1 MYNIYK
7 YKSWM
12 CLNMLKLFIS
22 ITCLLF
28 AMCLFANDGMGDHPK
43 NNNKFANK
51 LLREE
56 IKQEKNFVIS
66 PMSLN
71 MALSLVANGADGQTY
86 NEFNNLLQ
94 NGTMNLKEMN
104 IYNRNLL
111 SMSKSLK
118 VKNYNIAN
126 SLWIRGDYN
135 KNFYLVAKN
144 YYNADINPL
153 KDANTINNWIK
164 TKTNGKI
171 PSMIDKVNPNDRALI
186 VNAVYFYDNW
196 LNKFPVY
203 KTCEGMPFNKEDG
216 KQIECTMMSDK
227 GDYKVIDYKKGKVLI
242 KRLKGDAAVYF
253 MLPNKGVKLKD
264 YLSSI
269 DFNSLI
275 VSYLEDGELYEISI
289 PKFKMEY
296 SKDYNDTFR
305 SLGLKT
311 AFDPSKANFSK
322 LNKDYYISKILHK
335 ATIGID
341 EDGTE
346 ASAATVIQMAGMGA
360 PVPCKEI
367 IFDRPFGFAIVDEID
382 SVVIFEGAVYE
393 PKLN

>member
-1 MYNIYK
+1 MFKII
-7 YKSWM
+7 
-12 CLNMLKLFIS
+12 LS
-22 ITCLLF
+22 IVCFMFTIVV
-28 AMCLFANDGMGDHPK
+28 FANDGMGDHPK
-43 NNNKFANK
+43 NNNIFANK
-51 LLREE
+51 LLKEE
-56 IKQEKNFVIS
+56 IKAEKNFVIS

-71 MALSLVANGADGQTY
+71 MAMSLVSNGACGETY
-86 NEFNNLLQ
+86 NEFNTLLQ

-126 SLWIRGDYN
+126 SLWMRGDYN

-144 YYNADINPL
+144 YYNAHVNPL
-153 KDANTINNWIK
+153 KNATEINNWISK
-164 TKTNGKI
+164 KTNGKI
-171 PSMIDKVNPNDRALI
+171 NKMVDTIGPNDRALI

-196 LNKFPVY
+196 LQKFPVF
-203 KTCEGMPFNKEDG
+203 KTVENVPFTMENG
-216 KQIECTMMSDK
+216 KKVDCTMMSDK
-227 GDYKVIDYKKGKVLI
+227 SDYKVVDYKKGKILI
-242 KRLKGDAAVYF
+242 KRLKGNAAVYF
-253 MLPNKGVKLKD
+253 MLPNEGVKLKD

-275 VSYLEDGELYEISI
+275 ISYLDDGELYEISI
-289 PKFKMEY
+289 PKFKIEY
-296 SKDYNDTFR
+296 SKNYNDTFKY
-305 SLGLKT
+305 LGLKT
-311 AFDPSKANFSK
+311 AFDPSLADF
-322 LNKDYYISKILHK
+322 NKINKEYYISNILHK

-346 ASAATVIQMAGMGA
+346 ASAGTVIQMAGMGA

-393 PKLN
+393 PKL